1 MNEKLNIQDL
11 TEELAENHGLSKK
24 NAESFVKDFFTL
36 IEDALEKDKYVKI
49 KGLGTFKLIDVDS
62 RESINVNTGERFE
75 IQGHS
80 KISFTPDSALKEVV
94 NKPFSAFETVVLSE
108 DAAINEPVVDEK
120 TGETGNTAFVEP
132 ITEEPVTEEP
142 VAEEEPIAEEPVA
155 EEEPITEEP
164 VAEEPVVEEPVVAA
178 PIEGEKSDVEILPI
192 FDDEEIKKRDVPV
205 SHHEEVKALKLS
217 DEKRKEIS
225 KKAEGSSTPY
235 MMFIAVLIIMLCLG
249 AVAYLYYPDL
259 VDKNAVQPTTIE
271 EPIEDNF
278 DGIPLTTG
286 ENDEINVVPEAE
298 NNETEE
304 PATEN
309 VETQNPIVQETA
321 SLEVQKLEE
330 GVLYTTDGDLATH
343 TVERGETLNAI
354 ARKYYGTGKLYNYI
368 VSYNKTIIKDPDN
381 VPVGTAIKIPKLVK
395 K

>member
-108 DAAINEPVVDEK
+108 DAAIDEPVVDEK
-120 TGETGNTAFVEP
+120 TGETENTAFVEP

-142 VAEEEPIAEEPVA
+142 VAEEPIAEEPVA
-155 EEEPITEEP
+155 EEEPI
-164 VAEEPVVEEPVVAA
+164 AEEPVVAA

-286 ENDEINVVPEAE
+286 ENDEINVVSETE

-309 VETQNPIVQETA
+309 VETQNPIVQETE
-321 SLEVQKLEE
+321 SFEVQKLEE

>member
-108 DAAINEPVVDEK
+108 DAAIDEPVVDEK

-142 VAEEEPIAEEPVA
+142 VA
-155 EEEPITEEP
+155 
-164 VAEEPVVEEPVVAA
+164 EEPVVAA